1 MYLSKSYEWF
11 QLPGSDGGAV
21 STVVLP
27 SKVKVKILPKKVI
40 KQIWINKQVNEEK
53 IFCLQ
58 KFHYTTEH
66 TNNAMRHGSVGQP
79 YPWYTLYQ
87 IVFTWRHGA
96 MLVCRKNPKGIE
108 LFPNVKHFS
117 LFFQE
122 ICTADGPVSEKD
134 LYEYATAGQIN
145 LKKKQLLQ
153 KKGPCSPSRCYAVT
167 FGVITPI
174 SEIKP

>member
-21 STVVLP
+21 STVVLS

-58 KFHYTTEH
+58 KFHYTTEP

-79 YPWYTLYQ
+79 YPLHFISNRFHMTS
-87 IVFTWRHGA
+87 R
-96 MLVCRKNPKGIE
+96 RPKEIE
-108 LFPNVKHFS
+108 FFPNEKNFS
-117 LFFQE
+117 LLFKE
-122 ICTADGPVSEKD
+122 ICTADGHVSEKY
-134 LYEYATAGQIN
+134 LYKYGTAGQIN
-145 LKKKQLLQ
+145 LKKTNYCR
-153 KKGPCSPSRCYAVT
+153 KKDRVAPAVAMPSPL
-167 FGVITPI
+167 GL
-174 SEIKP
+174 

>member
-66 TNNAMRHGSVGQP
+66 TNNAMRNGSVGQR

-87 IVFTWRHGA
+87 IVFTWRHGGH
-96 MLVCRKNPKGIE
+96 VGVQKKSKGDWT
-108 LFPNVKHFS
+108 LSYNVKHFS

-145 LKKKQLLQ
+145 LKKNNYCR
-153 KKGPCSPSRCYAVT
+153 KKDRVAPAVAMLSPL
-167 FGVITPI
+167 GL
-174 SEIKP
+174 

>member
-87 IVFTWRHGA
+87 IVFTWRHGGH
-96 MLVCRKNPKGIE
+96 VGVQKKSKGDWTV
-108 LFPNVKHFS
+108 PNVKHFS

-134 LYEYATAGQIN
+134 LYEIRHSRTN
-145 LKKKQLLQ
+145 KPEKKTTIAEK
-153 KKGPCSPSRCYAVT
+153 RTV
-167 FGVITPI
+167 
-174 SEIKP
+174 

>member
-66 TNNAMRHGSVGQP
+66 TNNAMRNGSVGQP
-79 YPWYTLYQ
+79 YPWYTLHQ
-87 IVFTWRHGA
+87 IVFTWRHGGH
-96 MLVCRKNPKGIE
+96 VGVQKKSKGDWT
-108 LFPNVKHFS
+108 LSYTVKHFS

-145 LKKKQLLQ
+145 LKKKTTIAE
-153 KKGPCSPSRCYAVT
+153 KRTV
-167 FGVITPI
+167 
-174 SEIKP
+174 